1 MGRGVARSAGRM
13 ASQPDNF
20 QKGLAFAVR
29 VGVELVA
36 ALVVGLGLGYLAD
49 SYFKTQPVFI
59 FIGVILGVSGGLLNL
74 YRTVSRM

>member
-1 MGRGVARSAGRM
+1 M
-13 ASQPDNF
+13 ASQPNEF

-59 FIGVILGVSGGLLNL
+59 FIGVILGVTAGLLNL

>member
-1 MGRGVARSAGRM
+1 ME
-13 ASQPDNF
+13 SQPNEF
-20 QKGLAFAVR
+20 QKVLSFAVR